1 MKIFSRIVILLVTA
15 FLGWKA
21 FVFLFPNDETRI
33 RKKLTR
39 LESLVSYAPNTSPL
53 AHLASAGGI
62 LEMFTQD
69 AELNIRTDLNTWNIS
84 GRNEIKTSVLSSRQ
98 QEPSGMQVSI
108 TDPVFEFDNDGTI
121 KTLVT
126 VTAIM
131 GSNPDP
137 LVRILEF
144 QWIKGD
150 RSQWLISS
158 IKTRKDLEW
167 GNG

>member
-1 MKIFSRIVILLVTA
+1 LKLFSRIIIFLCVA
-15 FLGWKA
+15 FFGWKT
-21 FVFLFPNDETRI
+21 FLFLFPSDETRI
-33 RKKLTR
+33 RNKLTR

-69 AELNIRTDLNTWNIS
+69 AQLNIRTDSNTWNMS
-84 GRNEIKTSVLSSRQ
+84 GRNEIKTSLLSSRQ
-98 QEPSGMQVSI
+98 QEPSGLKISI
-108 TDPVFEFDNDGTI
+108 TDPVFEFDSNGSI

-126 VTAIM
+126 VTAVI

-137 LVRILEF
+137 MVRIMEF
-144 QWIKGD
+144 QWTKGE

-167 GNG
+167 GDE

>member
-1 MKIFSRIVILLVTA
+1 MKLFSRIVILLVFV

-21 FVFLFPNDETRI
+21 FIFLFPDDETRI
-33 RKKLTR
+33 RTKLNR
-39 LESLVSYAPNTSPL
+39 LESLVSYAPNTSSL

-69 AELNIRTDLNTWNIS
+69 AALNIRTDTVTWNIV
-84 GRNEIKTSVLSSRQ
+84 GRNEIKTSLLSSRQ

-108 TDPVFEFDNDGTI
+108 TDPVFEFDSDGAI
-121 KTLVT
+121 NTLVT

-131 GSNPDP
+131 GSHSDP
-137 LVRILEF
+137 MVRIMEF
-144 QWIKGD
+144 QWIKGE